1 MDIAAMSTVLSQS
14 KVRQQAGLSVTKMA
28 MGVDTNAGDFIASLA
43 GQTTPAI
50 HPFLGAQLDIKA

>member
-1 MDIAAMSTVLSQS
+1 MDIAAMSVALSQNNIQ
-14 KVRQQAGLSVTKMA
+14 QQAGLSIMKMA

-43 GQTTPAI
+43 GQTTPPV

>member
-1 MDIAAMSTVLSQS
+1 MDIAAMSVVLSQS
-14 KVRQQAGLSVTKMA
+14 NIQQQAGLSVTKMA

-43 GQTTPAI
+43 GQTTPPV

>member
-1 MDIAAMSTVLSQS
+1 MDIAAMSVVLSQNNIQ
-14 KVRQQAGLSVTKMA
+14 QQAGLSVTKMA
-28 MGVDTNAGDFIASLA
+28 IGVETTTADFIASLA

>member
-1 MDIAAMSTVLSQS
+1 MDIAAVSVALSQNNIQ
-14 KVRQQAGLSVTKMA
+14 QQAGLSVAKIA